1 MEIGFYL
8 FAFILGSIVGSFLN
22 CIIYRIETKQSF
34 LKGRSFCPACK
45 HKLNFFDLIP
55 FFSFLFLKGKCRYYK
70 TKISLQYP
78 LVEIAT
84 GLIFLSVIIYHLSL
98 ISYQLSL
105 IIDQLPLIV
114 YQLLIAC
121 FLIIVFVYDLKH
133 SIIPDKVIFP
143 AIAIAFIYNVY
154 AMFVSN
160 NVSIILNSVSAAM
173 IAAGFFLFIVLISKG
188 KWMGIGDIKL
198 AFLMGLLLGFP
209 NILIALFLSFLIG
222 AIIGVGLILAKNKN
236 FKSEIPFGP
245 FLVTGTF
252 MALFWGEKIID
263 WYLNILI
270 F

>member
-1 MEIGFYL
+1 L

-34 LKGRSFCPACK
+34 LKGRSFCPVCK

-55 FFSFLFLKGKCRYYK
+55 IVSFLFLKGKCRYCK
-70 TKISLQYP
+70 AKISWQYP
-78 LVEIAT
+78 LVEIGT

-98 ISYQLSL
+98 INYQLLL
-105 IIDQLPLIV
+105 ITDQLSIII
-114 YQLLIAC
+114 YQLLISC

-143 AIAIAFIYNVY
+143 AIAIALTFSVYTSIANASLLLISDSILSAFI
-154 AMFVSN
+154 AT
-160 NVSIILNSVSAAM
+160 
-173 IAAGFFLFIVLISKG
+173 GFFLSIVLISKG

-198 AFLMGLLLGFP
+198 AFLMGLFLGFP

-222 AIIGVGLILAKNKN
+222 AIIGVGLILAKSKN

-252 MALFWGEKIID
+252 VALFWGEKIIN
-263 WYLNILI
+263 WYLNILTY
-270 F
+270 

>member
-34 LKGRSFCPACK
+34 LKGRSFCPVCK
-45 HKLNFFDLIP
+45 HRLNFFDLIP
-55 FFSFLFLKGKCRYYK
+55 IFSFLFLKGKCRYCK

-98 ISYQLSL
+98 ITPKLLTASG
-105 IIDQLPLIV
+105 II

-252 MALFWGEKIID
+252 MALFWGEKIIN
-263 WYLNILI
+263 WYLNVLI